1 MTLVIHMGTGKT
13 GTTYL
18 QDIVFPELCKKKG
31 IEFNPPIFSK
41 LFWLLG
47 PESYEEYKNNL
58 NYLEDNKFLEYKKD
72 LETYIKNKKIFL
84 SLESFCSLGYQLDVT
99 FSKKLLAYFIP
110 SFKAVI
116 VLRKHSDFL
125 YSLYRQTIL
134 QGNIVEYDKFLSY
147 KKVNYSYAFNQRFN
161 FKNPKINISELSYKK
176 IIEDIEDLK
185 NCKGVFI
192 YNYDDFNLSNRAF
205 INSVFTIVLKTKLDK
220 NDCSLLARL
229 LRIPRKNVSI
239 DIDVIDL
246 ILKLNRIT
254 PFDKFM
260 LYSSDTYLNKKRIN
274 SFLAIF
280 YKNIPSFILRIFT
293 WRTIRKILKSSFLK
307 KIIPSS
313 KLKFKIY
320 NHINNFSELYKRDQI
335 YVSKKFVNIKDY

>member
-1 MTLVIHMGTGKT
+1 MGTGKT

-18 QDIVFPELCKKKG
+18 QDMIFPELCKKKG
-31 IEFNPPIFSK
+31 IEFNPPIFSR

-47 PESYEEYKNNL
+47 PESYEEYKNYL
-58 NYLEDNKFLEYKKD
+58 HDLEDNKFLSYKKE

-110 SFKAVI
+110 SFKGII

-125 YSLYRQTIL
+125 YSLYRQSIL
-134 QGNIVEYDKFLSY
+134 QGNIAEYDKFLSY
-147 KKVNYSYAFNQRFN
+147 KKVNYSDAFNQRSN

-176 IIEDIEDLK
+176 IIEDFEGLK

-192 YNYDDFNLSNRAF
+192 YNYDDFNLSNKAF
-205 INSVFTIVLKTKLDK
+205 INSIFSSVLKTKLDK
-220 NDCSLLARL
+220 TDYLLVDKL

-260 LYSSDTYLNKKRIN
+260 LYSSDTHLNKEKIN
-274 SFLAIF
+274 SLLAIF

-293 WRTIRKILKSSFLK
+293 WRTIRKFLNSSFIK
-307 KIIPSS
+307 KILPSS
-313 KLKFKIY
+313 KLKVKIY
-320 NHINNFSELYKRDQI
+320 NNDILKFKRE
-335 YVSKKFVNIKDY
+335 KL